1 MRRVNIA
8 LALLSTVSSALSFG
22 AYALL
27 FWHFGPHS
35 ELDGLFS
42 ASALPTAVGGIVSA
56 VLMAGLPVA
65 LTEKS
70 RAEQDCLIGESAVR
84 VLAWAALLTAALG
97 VVALLG
103 GPSVIS
109 WMVIAYIPVSAM
121 FVVSTL
127 TSALYQARGQFRMSL
142 MPSVVTSTG
151 LAVGCAAAVS
161 LESVWWVPTFHFF
174 AASLLVSWRTTMLP
188 ASRRI
193 KLADILL
200 RWWHERGGGVVRA
213 LHVLVA
219 TLPFTLFQPM
229 DTLLCAR
236 LPIGSLSILVMC
248 QRVLVAFGTV
258 ISVGVATSAAFRSRA
273 LLVAGGAA
281 AVNRDAVRKTIGIC
295 GLGLVGAAVC
305 SAIGEAALQSL
316 VRVTGKAAVDTSGLS
331 HTLSIMLLGCGP
343 MASMPFL
350 IRMSYRLG
358 GYRIPAVVGVVLPVA
373 YLAAGSAL
381 SERAGLSGIAWTYVV
396 LWWVVLAV
404 TLLSMRRL
412 SPSPIMSESET

>member
-1 MRRVNIA
+1 VRRVNVA
-8 LALLSTVSSALSFG
+8 LALSSTVSSALSFG

-35 ELDGLFS
+35 ELDELFS
-42 ASALPTAVGGIVSA
+42 ASGFPTAVGGIASA

-70 RAEQDCLIGESAVR
+70 RSEQDCLIGESALRLLV
-84 VLAWAALLTAALG
+84 WAALLTAALG
-97 VVALLG
+97 VVALIG
-103 GPSVIS
+103 DRSVIS
-109 WMVIAYIPVSAM
+109 WMAISYFPVSAM
-121 FVVSTL
+121 FVMSTL
-127 TSALYQARGQFRMSL
+127 TSALYQARGQFLMSL

-151 LAVGCAAAVS
+151 LAVGCAAAVA
-161 LESVWWVPTFHFF
+161 LESVWWVPACHGF
-174 AASLLVSWRTTMLP
+174 AASLLVRWRRSVLP

-193 KLADILL
+193 KCADILL
-200 RWWHERGGGVVRA
+200 GWWHGRRGGVVRA

-236 LPIGSLSILVMC
+236 MPAGSLSILVMC

-258 ISVGVATSAAFRSRA
+258 ISIGVATSAAFRSRA

-281 AVNRDAVRKTIGIC
+281 AVNRDAFGKTIGVC

-305 SAIGEAALQSL
+305 SIIGEPALKSL
-316 VRVTGKAAVDTSGLS
+316 VRVTGKAAVDTSELS
-331 HTLSIMLLGCGP
+331 HTLGIMLLGCGP

-358 GYRIPAVVGVVLPVA
+358 GYRIPAVVGVVLPMT
-373 YLAAGSAL
+373 YLAAGSVI
-381 SERAGLSGIAWTYVV
+381 SERAGLPGIAWTYVV

-412 SPSPIMSESET
+412 SPSPIMSESAT